1 LIDEDL
7 IMNSA
12 AETNELLKIEH
23 RFWNAMQTKDAG
35 VAQEMTDDGCIVVGA
50 QGVSAIDAE
59 TMGKLTTEGK
69 WQLDDYSFD
78 EKNAQVRM
86 LSDDVAIVA
95 YKVSERVVVDGK
107 ELPIEAND
115 SSVWVRR
122 DGKWLCAL
130 HTESLSGDPYGRDKK
145 APVKAD

>member
-1 LIDEDL
+1 
-7 IMNSA
+7 MNSP
-12 AETNELLKIEH
+12 AEANELLNLEH
-23 RFWNAMQTKDAG
+23 QFWNAMQTKDAG
-35 VAQEMTDDGCIVVGA
+35 IAQAMTDDGCIVVGA
-50 QGVSAIDAE
+50 QGVSAIDAR

-69 WQLDDYSFD
+69 WQLDEYSFD

-95 YKVSERVVVDGK
+95 YKVNERVVVDGK

-115 SSVWVRR
+115 ASVWVRR

-130 HTESLSGDPYGRDKK
+130 HTESLSGDPYGRDRKVP
-145 APVKAD
+145 AKAD